1 MCSILLASVEMDGW
15 GGSGLPIFSV
25 GGVSICGCTPS
36 YGLKVMTKPE
46 SLGLIIHLFQ
56 LTKDWS

>member
-1 MCSILLASVEMDGW
+1 MG